1 MQSQYKSLD
10 QREQLAFQRDGNTD
24 GYFLNQSTTHT
35 KLEYK
40 PWWQVDLG
48 SQKKINKIIIY
59 NRTDCC
65 VNRLSAYRVS
75 ISNEADF
82 STHTYQQDFHVAWHV
97 FQGLD

>member
-1 MQSQYKSLD
+1 M
-10 QREQLAFQRDGNTD
+10 AVGT
-24 GYFLNQSTTHT
+24 FLP
-35 KLEYK
+35 

-65 VNRLSAYRVS
+65 AGRLSAYRVS

-82 STHTYQQDFHVAWHV
+82 STHTYQPCLPGTSNVMV
-97 FQGLD
+97 FLGLGAT